1 MPDEIQRLGN
11 NVVLAFNAGEKP
23 ILCSRINYFEREEW
37 VNMWDINPLHENR
50 TPNKQQYTPKEYGK
64 VAWQVLTS

>member
-11 NVVLAFNAGEKP
+11 NIVLAFNAGEKP

-37 VNMWDINPLHENR
+37 ANTWDLNPLHENR
-50 TPNKQQYTPKEYGK
+50 NQNQQYTLSEYRDM
-64 VAWQVLTS
+64 AWQILTS